1 MGASS
6 PPSDRHRHPIAN
18 HQRTA
23 NFDLGSVT
31 GEEPRLEPT
40 REQRPENVRFE
51 HDRAVH
57 GAPETTDAGV
67 GGSGSVSSSARI
79 QA

>member
-1 MGASS
+1 
-6 PPSDRHRHPIAN
+6 
-18 HQRTA
+18 
-23 NFDLGSVT
+23 VT

-40 REQRPENVRFE
+40 REQRRENVRFE

-57 GAPETTDAGV
+57 GAPETTDAG
-67 GGSGSVSSSARI
+67 GGASGSVSSSARI